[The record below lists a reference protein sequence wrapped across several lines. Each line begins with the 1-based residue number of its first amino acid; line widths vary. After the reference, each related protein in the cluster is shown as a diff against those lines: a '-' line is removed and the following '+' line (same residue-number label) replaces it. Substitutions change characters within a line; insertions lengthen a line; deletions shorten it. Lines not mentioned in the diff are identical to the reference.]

1 MRTRKSPNGFTI
13 VELLI
18 AATIT
23 VGIVVLLG
31 SMFGSLGKTTSRANQ
46 RIDTFRD
53 ARAALQTM
61 SRDLAN
67 LVHVQPPIAGGSAQ
81 IAYFAIDTDL
91 GGTDVRQIDGLISLK
106 NQPSGSPSRIG
117 SDVCAVRYYCTWAN
131 NAYSLHRYFRDSS
144 QTFQTLQ
151 KNLSATGSLNYTNLG
166 SLYGGTGSDDV
177 LAAYVWNLQVVA
189 YDQNGNIIQQT
200 SDVFGQPTTR
210 APYVCDPSGTS
221 TNALPS
227 AIEITFDAIST
238 EAARTLL
245 SATSGRGDAYNVWHI
260 TDNANPNSTD
270 KLLFQRLI
278 QPNMYHFR
286 TRIDLH

>member
-1 MRTRKSPNGFTI
+1 MKAATTTRGFTI
-13 VELLI
+13 LELLI

-23 VGIVVLLG
+23 VVIVVALG
-31 SMFGSLGKTTSRANQ
+31 SMFGSLGATTSRANQ

-67 LVHVQPPIAGGSAQ
+67 LVHVQPA
-81 IAYFAIDTDL
+81 AYFAIDTDL
-91 GGTDVRQIDGLISLK
+91 GGPDVRQIDALISLK
-106 NQPSGSPSRIG
+106 NQPSGSPAPIG

-131 NAYSLHRYFRDSS
+131 NAYSLHRYFRDSA

-151 KNLSATGSLNYTNLG
+151 KSLSATGSLNYMGNLG
-166 SLYGGTGSDDV
+166 AIYGGTGTDDV

-189 YDQNGNIIQQT
+189 YDQSGNIIQQT

-210 APYVCDPSGTS
+210 APYICDPAGS
-221 TNALPS
+221 TNSLPS
-227 AIEITFDAIST
+227 AIEVTFDTIST

-245 SATSGRGDAYNVWHI
+245 SATSTRGDGYNVWHI
-260 TDNANPNSTD
+260 TDNPNPNSTD
-270 KLLFQRLI
+270 KALFQRLI
-278 QPNMYHFR
+278 QPNINHFR

>member
-1 MRTRKSPNGFTI
+1 MKATRATRGFTI
-13 VELLI
+13 LELLI

-23 VGIVVLLG
+23 VIIVVVLG
-31 SMFGSLGKTTSRANQ
+31 SMFGSLGATTSRANQ

-67 LVHVQPPIAGGSAQ
+67 IVHLQPA
-81 IAYFAIDTDL
+81 AYFAIDTDL
-91 GGTDVRQIDGLISLK
+91 GGADVRQIDGLISLK
-106 NQPSGSPSRIG
+106 NQPSGNPAPIG

-144 QTFQTLQ
+144 QTFKTLQ
-151 KNLSATGSLNYTNLG
+151 TSLSSTGSLNYAGNLG
-166 SLYGGTGSDDV
+166 SIYGGSGTDDV

-189 YDQNGNIIQQT
+189 YDQSGNIIQQT
-200 SDVFGQPTTR
+200 NDVFGRPTTR
-210 APYVCDPSGTS
+210 APYICDPSGTS
-221 TNALPS
+221 TNPLPS
-227 AIEITFDAIST
+227 AIEVTFDTIST

-245 SATSGRGDAYNVWHI
+245 SATSTRGDAYNVWHI

-278 QPNMYHFR
+278 QPSIYHFR